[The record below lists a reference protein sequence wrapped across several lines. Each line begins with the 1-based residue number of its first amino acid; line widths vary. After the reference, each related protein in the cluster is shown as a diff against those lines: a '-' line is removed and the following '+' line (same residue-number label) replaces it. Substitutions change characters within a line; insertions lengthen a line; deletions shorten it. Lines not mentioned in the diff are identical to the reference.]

1 MAKNILA
8 GVAGVLVAG
17 LLVWLVEMVG
27 HSVYPPPADLDF
39 ADADAMRAYMQ
50 TLQVGAFLFVGAAWF
65 AGALGGTFTACRI
78 GDANPLIYAV
88 VVGGLMFAAST
99 ANLVMIPHPM
109 WFSALGLAGVL
120 VGTWLGMSFGSKRT
134 AAE

>member
-27 HSVYPPPADLDF
+27 HSVYPPPPDLDF

-50 TLQVGAFLFVGAAWF
+50 TLPVGAFLFVGAAWF
-65 AGALGGTFTACRI
+65 AGALGGTFAACKI
-78 GDANPLIYAV
+78 GDANPLIYAIV
-88 VVGGLMFAAST
+88 IGGLMFAAST
-99 ANLVMIPHPM
+99 ANLIMIPHPL
-109 WFSALGLAGVL
+109 WFAALGLAGVL
-120 VGTWLGMSFGSKRT
+120 VGAWLGMSFGSKRT